1 MPFLRNR
8 MVNGPAQLDCNPEN
22 RALAVPVAR
31 KRHDS
36 MEVRFSCGLSSRV
49 QGPED
54 FASRG
59 TSAAS
64 LAFFGLEPDRES
76 TGITNATESEAGRA
90 SAANAKLEASKP
102 GRGLDG
108 T

>member
-1 MPFLRNR
+1 
-8 MVNGPAQLDCNPEN
+8 MVHGPAQPKLDCNPEN

-36 MEVRFSCGLSSRV
+36 MELRFSCGLSSRV

-59 TSAAS
+59 PSAAS
-64 LAFFGLEPDRES
+64 LASLAWNEIASRPESRMQPNQKRVARRRERE
-76 TGITNATESEAGRA
+76 I
-90 SAANAKLEASKP
+90 
-102 GRGLDG
+102 
-108 T
+108 